1 MTSRDLFDRCYAE
14 FELPESLRHR
24 GQRRGAGA
32 IDRPQELAESVRLA
46 DQGDRRGIKKL
57 KQTLPGVD
65 IDKGLVDKSRR
76 TEAAGLE
83 RDGFTDVYFPQ
94 NFAARTIVGVAG
106 PTFFPD
112 MRCFPSARL
121 RGITRDR

>member
-1 MTSRDLFDRCYAE
+1 MLNLSYLNLYGTAVSDAE
-14 FELPESLRHR
+14 LEQLTGLKNLRNLYVW
-24 GQRRGAGA
+24 QTKVT
-32 IDRPQELAESVRLA
+32 DEE
-46 DQGDRRGIKKL
+46 IKKL